1 MSLMTRQKSPQNIKR
16 RLHWTKAKD
25 MAPMT
30 FHLMTWTLIW
40 VSKAIGKVAMHWPVV
55 HHGVAPRP
63 APLPLEDAKE
73 LDKLLCKVDEAMRA
87 MAKMSVDAER
97 VTVAL
102 PQNALGKR
110 QRETIEEHW
119 NMCKDKEA
127 TLRHIA
133 VHNELPGHTAKIT
146 ATALSGIVK
155 EFHEDFTGLKQA
167 VAMAQPLLKQASAA
181 K

>member
-1 MSLMTRQKSPQNIKR
+1 MDLDWGFKGSGKSGNALARELGGHSSSSSTLP
-16 RLHWTKAKD
+16 
-25 MAPMT
+25 APV
-30 FHLMTWTLIW
+30 HQ
-40 VSKAIGKVAMHWPVV
+40 PVV
-55 HHGVAPRP
+55 HHGVAPGP

-119 NMCKDKEA
+119 NMCNDKEA

-133 VHNELPGHTAKIT
+133 VHNRLPGHTAKIT

-167 VAMAQPLLKQASAA
+167 VATAQPLLKQASAA